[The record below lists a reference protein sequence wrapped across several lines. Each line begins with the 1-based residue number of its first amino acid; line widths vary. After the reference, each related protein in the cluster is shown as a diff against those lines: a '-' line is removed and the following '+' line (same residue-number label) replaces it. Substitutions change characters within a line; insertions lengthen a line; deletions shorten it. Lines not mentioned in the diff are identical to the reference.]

1 MIYVGIDI
9 AKENHFAIVMTE
21 LQEVLVKPFGFEN
34 NMNGFQSLNDILKS
48 YDKSKMIVGMEST
61 AHYAE
66 ALISFLSDNGFSVA
80 LINPLQTSAIRNS
93 AIRKAKNDIIDT
105 QLIVKS
111 MLVNGYRILKH
122 SDIQLIYLK
131 SLERFRNKLKKSIA
145 QQKIRLRGVMDMIF
159 PELQYFF
166 SSGLHIRTCYELLK
180 LHTSPEEISSLHLTY
195 LTNLLKRASNSAFGK
210 EQAVELR
217 KLAKNSVG
225 IKSKIICLEA
235 RQLIEQIE
243 LLEKQCDEIEK
254 NVSEI
259 LTDIDS
265 VIKTIPRIGPNNAA
279 MIISEFGDLTRFQN
293 SKQMTAYAGLDAT
306 INQSGKFNAS
316 STRMSKRGSKY
327 LRFTLLN
334 AAFQL
339 TKTNQTFKD
348 YYDKKRAEGKCH
360 YNALGHTAHKLIR
373 VIFHITKNN
382 IAFSLP

>member
-21 LQEVLVKPFGFEN
+21 LQKVLVKPFGFEN
-34 NMNGFQSLNDILKS
+34 NMNGFQSLNDILKC
-48 YDKSKMIVGMEST
+48 YDKSDMIVGMEST

-66 ALISFLSDNGFSVA
+66 ALISFLSNNGFSVA

-93 AIRKAKNDIIDT
+93 AIRKAKNDRIDT

-111 MLVNGYRILKH
+111 MLVNGYRVLKH

-145 QQKIRLRGVMDMIF
+145 QQKIRLRSVMDMIF

-265 VIKTIPRIGPNNAA
+265 VIKTIPRIGSNNTA

-293 SKQMTAYAGLDAT
+293 SKQMTAYAGLDAA

-327 LRFTLLN
+327 LRFALLN

-348 YYDKKRAEGKCH
+348 YYDKKRSEGKCH